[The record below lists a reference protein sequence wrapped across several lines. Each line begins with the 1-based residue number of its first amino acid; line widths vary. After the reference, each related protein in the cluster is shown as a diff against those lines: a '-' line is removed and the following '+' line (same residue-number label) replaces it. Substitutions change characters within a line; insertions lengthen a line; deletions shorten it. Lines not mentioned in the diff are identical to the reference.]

1 MAGEEEPTE
10 KQEGSSVSLT
20 ALPTTIEAALMPSH
34 QSVIITEPDE
44 PFRIVHVN
52 EAWCRSCGFD
62 AEEVLGQT
70 CKIMQGPGTCKAT
83 LKMLRQALL
92 LRRNF
97 AVQLLNYSKQGRP
110 FMNTLQVGPLTNAT
124 GQVTHF
130 IGVVVARFLD
140 GSGLVPPSVQQLGVP
155 APGDMRGDI
164 YPVMHDGSVAAEA
177 DAEDQRQYASS
188 SEDRQRI
195 KLDEQEGGLDDEGED
210 GAGGQQ
216 GRVPPF
222 LTKLTEIM
230 TAEPAEVVTLNPE
243 SASFTVWDPNRFAK
257 EVLPRYFKHN
267 KLGSFSQQL
276 HTYGFRRR
284 TSSGSLDSA
293 VEFYHEQYTGEPADF
308 LAWIR
313 AGGAVSKRTSHTRT
327 PAVGL
332 PPPQLL
338 NDLWAVNEGI
348 RQLALTFQQ
357 VSLPHPPR
365 PCAPWLFFNPPMVDL
380 VPNSVTL
387 STCQVKS
394 AHSAQIRT
402 ILAKL
407 TLRGL
412 LTPESASY
420 LSALPPATPNSSH
433 NQNLPSGMQQPHLG
447 WDSLHPRP
455 PSASEDGL
463 GLQAQ
468 LDALEAGLPP
478 LLSSQAY
485 STMSETNDF
494 QGEEALQMYVDSA
507 PGLQMAN
514 GLMKDLR
521 QQPYPVDVISNL
533 LNRDRAAQS

>member
-1 MAGEEEPTE
+1 
-10 KQEGSSVSLT
+10 
-20 ALPTTIEAALMPSH
+20 MPSH
-34 QSVIITEPDE
+34 QSVIITEPNE

-177 DAEDQRQYASS
+177 DAEDQRQNASS

-357 VSLPHPPR
+357 V
-365 PCAPWLFFNPPMVDL
+365 
-380 VPNSVTL
+380 
-387 STCQVKS
+387 KS